1 LTRGE
6 YRILKTK
13 ENPLFMYYLE
23 MGGKVKDIDQF
34 EQLFSKWC
42 MMYRGVPSGY
52 AEQIIFQFLDK
63 KFGL

>member
-1 LTRGE
+1 
-6 YRILKTK
+6 
-13 ENPLFMYYLE
+13 MYYLE
-23 MGGKVKDIDQF
+23 MGGKVKDIYQF